1 MEYVV
6 LLRAVNLGKRNQV
19 NMGVLRALLA
29 ENGYRDV
36 ESILN
41 SGNVLLRSEKTPLEI
56 KQRIALLISER
67 FNVEIEVFVLRK
79 DDLLKSIDSYPF
91 EPLNENQVAY
101 VCILDKEINLHLPF
115 TLKHID
121 LKHQDGPIVFC
132 VGNLGE
138 GHTSFPNDLI
148 EKKYSA
154 KCTSRN
160 LQTIHRILKA

>member
-1 MEYVV
+1 MLFRSDHLDDLYPVDIYRGSLRNELPLHAGVDIALWISAYDDFHGDSRAIDGVLFQAKKMVLMEYVV

-91 EPLNENQVAY
+91 EPLNEKIGRASCRERV
-101 VCILDKEINLHLPF
+101 
-115 TLKHID
+115 
-121 LKHQDGPIVFC
+121 
-132 VGNLGE
+132 
-138 GHTSFPNDLI
+138 
-148 EKKYSA
+148 
-154 KCTSRN
+154 
-160 LQTIHRILKA
+160 

>member
-41 SGNVLLRSEKTPLEI
+41 SGNVLLKSEKTPLEI
-56 KQRIALLISER
+56 KQRITLLISER
-67 FNVEIEVFVLRK
+67 FSVNTEVFVLRK
-79 DDLLKSIDSYPF
+79 EDLLKSIDTYPF
-91 EPLNENQVAY
+91 DPLNENQVAY
-101 VCILDKEINLHLPF
+101 VCILDREVDFHLPF
-115 TLKHID
+115 TLKHIE
-121 LKHQDGPIVFC
+121 LKHQDGPIVYC
-132 VGNLGE
+132 IGNLGE

-148 EKKYSA
+148 EKKFEL

>member
-19 NMGVLRALLA
+19 NMGNLKALLA

-36 ESILN
+36 ETILN
-41 SGNVLLRSEKTPLEI
+41 SGNVLLKSDNPPFEI
-56 KQRIALLISER
+56 KRHITVLISDR
-67 FNVEIEVFVLRK
+67 FEVSTEVFVLLK
-79 DDLLKSIDSYPF
+79 EDLQKSVLTYQFDS
-91 EPLNENQVAY
+91 LNENQIAY
-101 VCILDKEINLHLPF
+101 VCILEKEIELHLPF
-115 TLKHID
+115 TIKHID
-121 LKHQDGPIVFC
+121 LNHQDGTIVFC
-132 VGNLGE
+132 IGNVGE

-148 EKKYSA
+148 EKKLEV

>member
-19 NMGVLRALLA
+19 NMGNLRTLLA
-29 ENGYRDV
+29 ENGYQDV
-36 ESILN
+36 ETILN
-41 SGNVLLRSEKTPLEI
+41 SGNVLLKSDQTQLEI
-56 KQRIALLISER
+56 KRQITLLISNR
-67 FNVEIEVFVLRK
+67 FEVNTDVFVLRK
-79 DDLLKSIDSYPF
+79 DYLQHRIDSYPF

-101 VCILDKEINLHLPF
+101 VCILEKEIDLHLPF